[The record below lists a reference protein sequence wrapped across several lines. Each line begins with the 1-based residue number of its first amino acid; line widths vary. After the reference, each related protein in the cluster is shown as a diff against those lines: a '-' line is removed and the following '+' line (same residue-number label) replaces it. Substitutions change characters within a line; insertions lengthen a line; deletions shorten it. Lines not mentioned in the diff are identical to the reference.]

1 MTGQPLQIVLVTKAW
16 TTAEVYSRALTSA
29 GHTVS
34 TATSTAEALAVLRRD
49 GCDVLVTD
57 ARVERDD
64 DGVQLAKE
72 VLNKS
77 KGVQVIVLAERPNV
91 QDAVMLTKLGAYD
104 YQATPVSPDKLRT
117 MVGSIADIFSTHQEE
132 TGIDDFLRAFMVSS
146 VPAVQE
152 MVVQCRT
159 AATRP
164 DTTALI
170 VGEPGA
176 GKGIVSRMIHSLSAQ
191 SKGPFVR
198 LNLVDSDPSD
208 IEQKL
213 FGTDTG
219 DDGLLAAASGGT
231 LLLREFSDIQ
241 FDLQERMR
249 ELLETRSYY
258 PVQGFTR
265 RHFNG
270 RLLATSSLSVGEL
283 VSDAMVDAKLAYRL
297 ATVTIHVPP
306 LRERNDDLLRIAD
319 AMLAEIAMDAGRPQ
333 LVVTEEARQLLK
345 DHPWLGNLREMRN
358 VLTRLVLLSPSD
370 EVDADTLARAL
381 GFPSAEA
388 RRLHKS
394 GLRNRV
400 RTTTRRPRNS
410 SVPVPRLSGL
420 LVTALDEPARAERE
434 RIENALEAT
443 EGHRERAAAVLGM
456 SRTTLWTRMRM
467 LGIDYER
474 FRRSKAV

>member
-1 MTGQPLQIVLVTKAW
+1 MSPTPWRAQSGESVVSVLQSDPERGLQSDEADQRRRRYGSNEITSTPPPSTWSIALLQLKDPMNLMLVAVAAVSIAIGEVPTAIVVAVLVVLNIVLGTRQELKA
-16 TTAEVYSRALTSA
+16 RAS
-29 GHTVS
+29 VD
-34 TATSTAEALAVLRRD
+34 ALAKMQTPQARVIRD
-49 GCDVLVTD
+49 GNLIQLDATELVPGD
-57 ARVERDD
+57 I
-64 DGVQLAKE
+64 
-72 VLNKS
+72 
-77 KGVQVIVLAERPNV
+77 VQVEAGDI
-91 QDAVMLTKLGAYD
+91 
-104 YQATPVSPDKLRT
+104 
-117 MVGSIADIFSTHQEE
+117 IAAD
-132 TGIDDFLRAFMVSS
+132 
-146 VPAVQE
+146 
-152 MVVQCRT
+152 
-159 AATRP
+159 
-164 DTTALI
+164 
-170 VGEPGA
+170 
-176 GKGIVSRMIHSLSAQ
+176 
-191 SKGPFVR
+191 
-198 LNLVDSDPSD
+198 
-208 IEQKL
+208 
-213 FGTDTG
+213 
-219 DDGLLAAASGGT
+219 
-231 LLLREFSDIQ
+231 
-241 FDLQERMR
+241 
-249 ELLETRSYY
+249 
-258 PVQGFTR
+258 
-265 RHFNG
+265 G

-420 LVTALDEPARAERE
+420 LATALDEPARAERE